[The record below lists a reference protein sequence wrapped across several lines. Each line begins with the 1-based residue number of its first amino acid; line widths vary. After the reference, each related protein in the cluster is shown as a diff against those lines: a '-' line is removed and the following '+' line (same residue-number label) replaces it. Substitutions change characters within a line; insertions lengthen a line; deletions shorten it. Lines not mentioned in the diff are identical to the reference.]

1 MGDLEP
7 MAESESV
14 RAGFSAL
21 IAQVRAGREEAVLA
35 LLEQYGPHVVRV
47 VRRRMNPRLR
57 GRFDSQDFTQAVWA
71 SFFGHLPEITQLNQ
85 PQELVRFLSRVASNK
100 VIDAGRRAQVRHETS
115 ADSSSEE
122 MQSAQDLRLKVS
134 EPTPSQHAM
143 ARESWDHL
151 LQDESD
157 DDRTVVEL
165 RRTGLTQQEIASQ
178 LGISERQVRRILT
191 RLSRKV
197 FSE

>member
-1 MGDLEP
+1 MSDLQP
-7 MAESESV
+7 TAELELTTT
-14 RAGFSAL
+14 GFDAL
-21 IAQVRAGREEAVLA
+21 IAQVRAGSEDAVRA
-35 LLEQYGPHVVRV
+35 LLDQYGPHVVRV

-71 SFFGHLPEITQLNQ
+71 SFFGHLPEITQLNH

-115 ADSSSEE
+115 TDSASAE
-122 MQSAQDLRLKVS
+122 MQSARDLRLNVS

-143 ARESWDHL
+143 ARESWDQL

-157 DDRTVVEL
+157 DDRAVVEL
-165 RRTGLTQQEIASQ
+165 RRTGLTQQDIASR